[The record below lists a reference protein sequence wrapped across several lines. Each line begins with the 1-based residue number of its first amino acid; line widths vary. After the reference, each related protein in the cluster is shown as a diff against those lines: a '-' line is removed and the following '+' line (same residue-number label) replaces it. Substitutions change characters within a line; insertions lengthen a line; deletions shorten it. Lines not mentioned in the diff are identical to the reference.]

1 MGDFHNADC
10 SELGFPP
17 GLGRKLLIC
26 TTTRDDT
33 GKNLQ
38 VFFVGGGGFC
48 RTECRFGFFYL
59 IRKSITGV
67 IQRQNLNSC
76 EEEGDGEEHARKCT
90 GNE

>member
-38 VFFVGGGGFC
+38 MFFWGGGG
-48 RTECRFGFFYL
+48 L
-59 IRKSITGV
+59 
-67 IQRQNLNSC
+67 L
-76 EEEGDGEEHARKCT
+76 
-90 GNE
+90 